1 MCIKNVH
8 PLYGFMTE
16 KRDYYEVLGIARSAT
31 NGEIRSAYRRL
42 AKQYHPDVNKE
53 DGAEEHFKEINE
65 AYAVLSDEERRSAY
79 DRFGHAGLKGMNF
92 DFDFGFGDIFEEFFG
107 FGMGGHRA
115 RNAPRR
121 GADLRYDITLEFKEA
136 AFGAEKEIQ
145 FSRQEV
151 CSVCKGVGAE
161 PGTTP
166 VRCNMCNGSGEVRQ
180 VRQTFLGSMVNVSTC
195 PSCGGRGETISTP
208 CKNCNGRGLERK
220 QVTKTIP
227 IPAGVDNGT
236 QIRLAGEGEPG
247 VNGGPKGNM
256 YVIVHVKPHRY
267 FRRKNDDVLL
277 DLAVNI
283 AQASLGADIK
293 VPTLDGEE
301 TLSIPPGT
309 QPGKVIKMR
318 TKGIPHLNRNGRGDQ
333 LVVVSVDIPRSVDSK
348 QRELLEGLAETLG
361 TEVKVQERSFLDS
374 LKDLLGGLAD

>member
-1 MCIKNVH
+1 MA
-8 PLYGFMTE
+8 E
-16 KRDYYEVLGIARSAT
+16 KRDYYEVLGVERSSSSD
-31 NGEIRSAYRRL
+31 EIRGAYRRL

-53 DGAEEHFKEINE
+53 DGAEEYFKEINE
-65 AYAVLSDEERRSAY
+65 AYAVLSDSERRASY

-107 FGMGGHRA
+107 FGMGGRRQ

-121 GADLRYDITLEFKEA
+121 GADLRYDISLDFEEA
-136 AFGAEKEIQ
+136 ATGVEREIK
-145 FSRQEV
+145 FNRQEM
-151 CSVCKGVGAE
+151 CSACKGVGAE
-161 PGTTP
+161 PGTSP
-166 VRCNMCNGSGEVRQ
+166 IRCNTCNGSGEVRQ

-195 PSCGGRGETISTP
+195 PTCGGRGETISTP
-208 CKNCNGRGLERK
+208 CKVCNGRGLEQK

-236 QIRLAGEGEPG
+236 QIRLAAEGEPG

-267 FRRKNDDVLL
+267 FRRRNDDVVI

-283 AQASLGADIK
+283 AQASMGAEIQ

-301 TLSIPPGT
+301 AISIPEGI
-309 QPGKVIKMR
+309 QPGKVIKLR
-318 TKGIPHLNRNGRGDQ
+318 GKGIPHLNRNGRGDQ
-333 LVVVSVDIPRSVDSK
+333 LVVISVEVPRNLDDR
-348 QRELLEGLAETLG
+348 QRELLSELAETLG
-361 TEVKVQERSFLDS
+361 TEVKLQERSFLDS

>member
-1 MCIKNVH
+1 
-8 PLYGFMTE
+8 MTE
-16 KRDYYEVLGIARSAT
+16 KRDYYEVLGIGRSAST
-31 NGEIRSAYRRL
+31 DEIRSAYRRL
-42 AKQYHPDVNKE
+42 AKQYHPDVNRE
-53 DGAEEHFKEINE
+53 DGAEERFKEINE
-65 AYAVLSDEERRSAY
+65 AYAVLSDAERRASY

-107 FGMGGHRA
+107 FGMSGSRA

-121 GADLRYDITLEFKEA
+121 GADLRYDITLEFEEA
-136 AFGAEKEIQ
+136 AFGVEREIE
-145 FSRQEV
+145 FNRQEV

-166 VRCNMCNGSGEVRQ
+166 VRCSTCNGSGEVRQ

-195 PSCGGRGETISTP
+195 PACGGRGETISTP

-220 QVTKTIP
+220 QISKTIP
-227 IPAGVDNGT
+227 VPAGVDNGT

-247 VNGGPKGNM
+247 INGGPKGNM
-256 YVIVHVKPHRY
+256 YVIVHVKPHHF

-283 AQASLGADIK
+283 AQASLGADIA

-318 TKGIPHLNRNGRGDQ
+318 GKGIPHLNRNGRGDQ
-333 LVVVSVDIPRSVDSK
+333 LIVVSVDIPRHLETK
-348 QRELLEGLAETLG
+348 QRELLEELADTLG

-374 LKDLLGGLAD
+374 LRELLGGLAD

>member
-1 MCIKNVH
+1 
-8 PLYGFMTE
+8 MTE
-16 KRDYYEVLGIARSAT
+16 KRDYYEVLGVARSSS
-31 NGEIRSAYRRL
+31 NEDIRSAYRRL
-42 AKQYHPDVNKE
+42 AKEFHPDVNKT
-53 DGAEEHFKEINE
+53 DGAEEKFKEINE
-65 AYAVLSDEERRSAY
+65 AYAVLSDAERRASY
-79 DRFGHAGLKGMNF
+79 DRYGHAGLKGMNF

-107 FGMGGHRA
+107 FGMSGRRA

-121 GADLRYDITLEFKEA
+121 GTDLRYDITLEFEDA
-136 AFGAEKEIQ
+136 AFGIEREIE

-151 CSVCKGVGAE
+151 CSVCNGVGAE

-166 VRCNMCNGSGEVRQ
+166 VRCKTCGGSGEVRQ
-180 VRQTFLGSMVNVSTC
+180 VRQTFLGSMVNVNTC
-195 PSCGGRGETISTP
+195 PTCGGRGETITTP

-236 QIRLAGEGEPG
+236 QIRLAAEGEPG

-256 YVIVHVKPHRY
+256 YVVVHVKPHRF
-267 FRRKNDDVLL
+267 FRRKNDDILL

-283 AQASLGADIK
+283 AQASLGADID

-301 TLSIPPGT
+301 TLSIPAGT

-318 TKGIPHLNRNGRGDQ
+318 GKGIPHLNRSGRGDQ
-333 LVVVSVDIPRSVDSK
+333 LVIISVEIPRHLEAQ
-348 QRELLEGLAETLG
+348 QRELLEELAGTLG
-361 TEVKVQERSFLDS
+361 TDVKVQERSFLDS
-374 LKDLLGGLAD
+374 LKELLGGLAD

>member
-1 MCIKNVH
+1 
-8 PLYGFMTE
+8 MTE
-16 KRDYYEVLGIARSAT
+16 KRDYYEVLGIARSAS

-53 DGAEEHFKEINE
+53 DGAEERFKEINE
-65 AYAVLSDEERRSAY
+65 AYAVLSDDERRASY
-79 DRFGHAGLKGMNF
+79 DRYGHAGLKGMNF

-107 FGMGGHRA
+107 FGMGGQRA

-121 GADLRYDITLEFKEA
+121 GADLRYDITLEFEEA
-136 AFGAEKEIQ
+136 AFGVEKEIQ
-145 FSRQEV
+145 FSRQEM
-151 CSVCKGVGAE
+151 CSVCNGVGAE

-166 VRCNMCNGSGEVRQ
+166 VRCSTCNGSGEVRQ

-208 CKNCNGRGLERK
+208 CMNCNGRGLERK
-220 QVTKTIP
+220 QVAKTIP
-227 IPAGVDNGT
+227 IPAGVDSGT
-236 QIRLAGEGEPG
+236 QIRLAAEGEPG

-256 YVIVHVKPHRY
+256 YVIVHVKPHRF

-301 TLSIPPGT
+301 TLNIPPGT

-318 TKGIPHLNRNGRGDQ
+318 GKGIPHLNRNGHGDQ
-333 LVVVSVDIPRSVDSK
+333 LVVVSVDIPRSLDSQ
-348 QRELLEGLAETLG
+348 QRELLERLAETLG

>member
-1 MCIKNVH
+1 
-8 PLYGFMTE
+8 MTD
-16 KRDYYEVLGIARSAT
+16 KRDYYEVLGIGRTAS
-31 NGEIRSAYRRL
+31 NDEIRSAYRRL
-42 AKQYHPDVNKE
+42 AKQFHPDVNKE
-53 DGAEEHFKEINE
+53 DGAEERFKEINE
-65 AYAVLSDEERRSAY
+65 AYAVLSDAERRASY

-107 FGMGGHRA
+107 FGMGGRRA

-121 GADLRYDITLEFKEA
+121 GADLRYDITLEFEEA
-136 AFGAEKEIQ
+136 AFGVEREIQ
-145 FSRQEV
+145 FTRQEV
-151 CSVCKGVGAE
+151 CSACNGSGAE

-166 VRCNMCNGSGEVRQ
+166 VRCSTCNGSGEVRQ
-180 VRQTFLGSMVNVSTC
+180 VRQTFLGSMVNVNSC
-195 PSCGGRGETISTP
+195 PTCGGRGETISTP
-208 CKNCNGRGLERK
+208 CRNCSGRGLERV
-220 QVTKTIP
+220 QVSKTIP

-256 YVIVHVKPHRY
+256 YVIVRVKPHRF

-283 AQASLGADIK
+283 AQASLGAEIE

-301 TLSIPPGT
+301 TLSIPAGT
-309 QPGKVIKMR
+309 QPGRVIKMR
-318 TKGIPHLNRNGRGDQ
+318 GKGIPHLNRGGRGDQ
-333 LVVVSVDIPRSVDSK
+333 LVVVSVDIPRNLDARQS
-348 QRELLEGLAETLG
+348 ELLEELAETLG